1 MHIEETER
9 LLCKSE
15 MRIIN
20 GLLEPAEDECSEL
33 NIMDILNRKPATGM
47 EYGFMFYDKE
57 TEDYVC
63 QIHFED
69 KRRKYEVSYGTE
81 EQFRGRGFMKEAL
94 NFFVKWVFDNTEV
107 KELVALI
114 HDNNKSQHILENS
127 GFTHEKNDE
136 YGDWFIIKK

>member
-47 EYGFMFYDKE
+47 EY
-57 TEDYVC
+57 
-63 QIHFED
+63 
-69 KRRKYEVSYGTE
+69 R
-81 EQFRGRGFMKEAL
+81 
-94 NFFVKWVFDNTEV
+94 
-107 KELVALI
+107 
-114 HDNNKSQHILENS
+114 
-127 GFTHEKNDE
+127 
-136 YGDWFIIKK
+136 